1 MKLIRIDTLAPAP
14 WRNGG
19 GVTREIALCADDKGL
34 VWRLSVADV
43 ARAGPFSAYPGMRR
57 VLTVIDGAGLI
68 LRHGA
73 GAISARPGAPV
84 RFDGDTPINCD
95 LAGGPVRDFN
105 LIYDPARR
113 TMDVVRL
120 DAGAHEARGIGVF
133 PLGSA
138 GFIDGAGEVP
148 AGSFALFERAVTMR
162 MTVTT
167 AALLVTQDQARAS
180 NAVTASL

>member
-19 GVTREIALCADDKGL
+19 GVTREIALCTDDKGL
-34 VWRLSVADV
+34 IWRLSVADV

-73 GAISARPGAPV
+73 GAISARPGSPV
-84 RFDGDTPINCD
+84 RFDGDTPIDCD

-105 LIYDPARR
+105 LIYDPAREA
-113 TMDVVRL
+113 MDVIRL
-120 DAGAHEARGIGVF
+120 EAGAHEARGIGVF
-133 PLGSA
+133 PLGGA
-138 GFIDGAGEVP
+138 GFID
-148 AGSFALFERAVTMR
+148 GSFALFEMAVTMR
-162 MTVTT
+162 VTVTA